1 MKILA
6 INGSPRKG
14 MTTSFALKQA
24 LSAAKAVSDEVETE
38 LVELGG
44 LDIKY
49 CLGCNRCREPL
60 NCIHDDDFMKLI
72 PKLTQ
77 TDIGGLI
84 IGTPVYMGAMT
95 GLLKNFLDR
104 AVMLRRAKF
113 LWQDVVAGTLAV
125 GQARNGGQEL
135 TNQAVQNAL
144 LVQNVVLVS
153 DGPDYCHYGATL
165 SSGVPGGIEN
175 DEFGLTTAR
184 NLGRRVAEL
193 ALKLHGKSRR

>member
-14 MTTSFALKQA
+14 MSTCFALKQA
-24 LSAAKAVSDEVETE
+24 LDAARSVSSEIETE
-38 LVELGG
+38 LIELGG
-44 LDIKY
+44 LDIKH
-49 CLGCNRCREPL
+49 CTGCNRCKEPL
-60 NCIHDDDFMKLI
+60 TCIHDDDFMKLL
-72 PKLTQ
+72 PRLTQ
-77 TDIGGLI
+77 PDIGGVI
-84 IGTPVYMGAMT
+84 IGTPVYMGVMT

-135 TNQAVQNAL
+135 TNQAVQHTL
-144 LVQNVVLVS
+144 LVQNMVLVS
-153 DGPDYCHYGATL
+153 DGPEFCHYGATL
-165 SSGVPGGIEN
+165 SSGLPGGIEN

-184 NLGRRVAEL
+184 NLGKRVAEL
-193 ALKLHGKSRR
+193 ALKLHGKS